1 MHLIK
6 EIGLWNKTCKISL
19 HIMEGKEFAY
29 CTSEYLQGLEHSRP
43 PALKNSPQPSRSR
56 GKFSLN
62 VSSVKVLILYSYL
75 QTEVQ
80 VGKFLECS
88 LVSHC

>member
-29 CTSEYLQGLEHSRP
+29 CTSEYLQGLEHSHP
-43 PALKNSPQPSRSR
+43 PALKNSPQPFAKPR
-56 GKFSLN
+56 KIFSECFFCQSTHSL
-62 VSSVKVLILYSYL
+62 LILAD
-75 QTEVQ
+75 
-80 VGKFLECS
+80 
-88 LVSHC
+88 